1 MSALPPESGHR
12 DSVAKG
18 PLYPRKRTLLPHP
31 VYQRMQT
38 ERQREAAEFRAQD
51 SQKSQE
57 IRTGADRDGRTLAHR
72 LKTDPRSLA
81 KDGLTGAGV

>member
-38 ERQREAAEFRAQD
+38 ERQREAVEFRAQD

-57 IRTGADRDGRTLAHR
+57 IRTRADRDGGLW
-72 LKTDPRSLA
+72 LIDPL
-81 KDGLTGAGV
+81 DNL